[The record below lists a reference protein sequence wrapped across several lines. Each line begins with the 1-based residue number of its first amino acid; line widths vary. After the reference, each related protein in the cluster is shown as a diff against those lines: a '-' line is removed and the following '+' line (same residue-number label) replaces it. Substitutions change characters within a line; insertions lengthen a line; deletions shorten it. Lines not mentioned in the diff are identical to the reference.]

1 MPGTSD
7 HRQGPLRL
15 AIHQAERRQRHL
27 LTLFAIR
34 HQPPSAPSSIPVF
47 ETHPTAPTHWTT
59 LTRWQG
65 QSHRFGNTGLYLV
78 LLKDNCSDNN
88 NKKKFFPTVGDA
100 SYLFI
105 CFFFGLFSSIRSSII
120 HFDLNNVRMKKTL
133 RFTDNHIFALLL
145 SLIFFWLHLVPVA
158 SDGIDADAATL
169 AAATCTRD
177 ESPRPH
183 RQRQVFF
190 SINVWIFFSFSKTSF
205 ESNFKRI
212 TTLPDETFGKKDN
225 SNQSQTNMEDADI
238 IQILSGSSYYSSI
251 YFPRLLLNKSANDEM
266 EGR

>member
-1 MPGTSD
+1 M
-7 HRQGPLRL
+7 
-15 AIHQAERRQRHL
+15 
-27 LTLFAIR
+27 
-34 HQPPSAPSSIPVF
+34 
-47 ETHPTAPTHWTT
+47 
-59 LTRWQG
+59 
-65 QSHRFGNTGLYLV
+65 
-78 LLKDNCSDNN
+78 
-88 NKKKFFPTVGDA
+88 GDA

-212 TTLPDETFGKKDN
+212 TTLPDETFGKKTTRIKAKQIWRTPT
-225 SNQSQTNMEDADI
+225 SFRYSPAPVI
-238 IQILSGSSYYSSI
+238 IVPYIFLGCC
-251 YFPRLLLNKSANDEM
+251 
-266 EGR
+266 